1 MKKFVGLLTFLLLA
15 SFAFAAFDD
24 GHFNFGRQWKSDYDE
39 NTSFADMGLSHL
51 AIWVGD
57 NNAYNSYWEGTMV
70 RACKKNG
77 LTPVFYAY
85 VIAEYDKD
93 QGYVDCDMGNPNH
106 CTNGANTIRHHW
118 TDIISR
124 YSAYAQG
131 VAKDFKQD
139 NGTVGT
145 TIWLIEPDFFQYS
158 FSGDTLDKRFEQQD
172 GGIPDDSLAGYYFN
186 SIVST
191 IKAALPNAK
200 IAVDISPWLNDGIR
214 TWYNRFDK
222 SKVDYLFTSGGR
234 TQGNQ
239 TRIRN
244 DDNNLVTW
252 AGARSAMGGK
262 MIIADDGYGVGGAG
276 NNDYTEWLDMD
287 NLGARIQDGVL
298 GLTIQDP
305 DDSYY
310 KFAKSHNITITHS
323 GASSSS
329 QSSSSMSSSSMS
341 SSSSAPS
348 SSSEKVLTVFELTS
362 GNATQ
367 TVTAGDE
374 ISPIVYRYEK
384 ISSIRANII
393 SGLDAVKDESAK
405 TYTISGRIPENTAP
419 GEHKIQLGVLGP
431 DTNFTVNAIINVNR
445 KPVVT
450 TVELISGNAEQ
461 TVTAGD
467 DITPI
472 VFRYA
477 NVKSYTVEGMP
488 ADLAMSR
495 DENAQTITV
504 SGTVRADLGDMEKTV
519 TLNATGPDNNAS
531 ASAKIVIKHKPARIV
546 YEITSGSTNQTVTAG
561 NAIEPIVYSY
571 QNVKKFGLSGIPKGL
586 SGTLDKEAKTY
597 TISGTILETLTD
609 HEYEYTIAMT
619 GVDNDSTAKGKIT
632 VKHKPAETVFELTSG
647 NANQTVTAGNAIE
660 PIVYRYEHA
669 TRVSL
674 SGVPQGLT
682 GALDQNAKTYTIS
695 GTVDASVA
703 ATAYTFTVDV
713 TGVDNNTSVTG
724 TITVVPSSSSIEES
738 SSSAESSS
746 SVESSSSE
754 PPSSSSEESSSSETP
769 SSSSVESSSSEKDP
783 MLFELTSGKPD
794 QTVTAGN
801 SINSI
806 VYSIKNVTKVSV
818 TGLPAGLM
826 GAVNKSNTTFMISGT
841 VADTLKDNEY
851 VYTID
856 VTGVDSNTTA
866 TGKITVKHKPV
877 TTVLELVSGNSVQT
891 VTAGNAIE
899 PIVYRYENMRRIELS
914 GIPAGL
920 KGTKDDNAKTYTI
933 SGVVADSL
941 TDYVYDYTI
950 AVTGIDNNT
959 SATGQITVRHSSS
972 SVASSSSNV
981 ESSSSEP
988 PSSSSEE
995 SSSSE
1000 TPSSSSVESSSSSV
1014 EESSSSEVLSSSSV
1028 EESSSSENT
1037 QVVISGS
1044 LEQVVAQGD
1053 TLETITFSNVRTYKR
1068 DSWYMYFLNIVES
1081 GDMVT
1086 VAGTVP
1092 DYLQVNSSFKETL
1105 IINGQKYEIALAVT
1119 AAESSSSSV
1128 VPASSSDIA
1137 SSSSKEQS
1145 SSSGTPA
1152 TSSSTSPET
1161 SSSDGSV
1168 LVMSPAVNPL
1178 SLVVAGRTL
1187 HVSGASDVAVEIF
1200 DMKGTPIATFG
1211 HMSGAV
1217 SLDMLRQGS
1226 FVVRLRSG
1234 SDTLIRRIV
1243 VK

>member
-1 MKKFVGLLTFLLLA
+1 MKKFIGLLTFLLLA
-15 SFAFAAFDD
+15 SFAFAAFGD
-24 GHFNFGRQWKSDYDE
+24 GHFNFGRQWKSGYDE

-57 NNAYNSYWEGTMV
+57 NNAYNSYWEGAMV

-158 FSGDTLDKRFEQQD
+158 FSGDTLDKRFKQQD

-431 DTNFTVNAIINVNR
+431 DTNFTVNATINVNR

-450 TVELISGNAEQ
+450 TVELVSGNAEQ
-461 TVTAGD
+461 MVTAGD

-531 ASAKIVIKHKPARIV
+531 ASAKIVIKHKPARIT
-546 YEITSGSTNQTVTAG
+546 YEIKSGSTSQTVTAG

-571 QNVKKFGLSGIPKGL
+571 QNVKSLKLSGIPKGL
-586 SGTLDKEAKTY
+586 SGTLDKSAKTY
-597 TISGTILETLTD
+597 TISGTVLETLTD
-609 HEYEYTIAMT
+609 HEYEYTITMT
-619 GVDNDSTAKGKIT
+619 GVDNDTTAKGKIT

-647 NANQTVTAGNAIE
+647 NANQTVVAGNAIE
-660 PIVYRYEHA
+660 PIVYRYDHA
-669 TRVSL
+669 TQVSL

-682 GALDQNAKTYTIS
+682 GTLDQSAKTYTIS
-695 GTVDASVA
+695 GTVDSSVVA
-703 ATAYTFTVDV
+703 KAYTFTVEV

-724 TITVVPSSSSIEES
+724 TITVVQ
-738 SSSAESSS
+738 SSS

-754 PPSSSSEESSSSETP
+754 ESSSSAEVSSSSIEVSSSSVIPASSSDIESSSSEKKSSSSDVSSSSSVESSSSEAPSSSSEESSSSETP
-769 SSSSVESSSSEKDP
+769 SSSSVESSSSIEVSSSSITPVSSSDIESSSSEEKSSSSD
-783 MLFELTSGKPD
+783 
-794 QTVTAGN
+794 
-801 SINSI
+801 
-806 VYSIKNVTKVSV
+806 VS
-818 TGLPAGLM
+818 
-826 GAVNKSNTTFMISGT
+826 
-841 VADTLKDNEY
+841 
-851 VYTID
+851 
-856 VTGVDSNTTA
+856 
-866 TGKITVKHKPV
+866 
-877 TTVLELVSGNSVQT
+877 
-891 VTAGNAIE
+891 
-899 PIVYRYENMRRIELS
+899 
-914 GIPAGL
+914 
-920 KGTKDDNAKTYTI
+920 
-933 SGVVADSL
+933 
-941 TDYVYDYTI
+941 
-950 AVTGIDNNT
+950 
-959 SATGQITVRHSSS
+959 SSS
-972 SVASSSSNV
+972 SVESSSSEAPSSSSEESSSSEAPSSSSEESSSSEIIIV
-981 ESSSSEP
+981 ESSSGESSSSSEVVIVESSSSALPESSSSEP
-988 PSSSSEE
+988 PSSSSE
-995 SSSSE
+995 S
-1000 TPSSSSVESSSSSV
+1000 
-1014 EESSSSEVLSSSSV
+1014 
-1028 EESSSSENT
+1028 T
-1037 QVVISGS
+1037 QVVVSGS
-1044 LEQVVAQGD
+1044 LEQTVARGEAF
-1053 TLETITFSNVRTYKR
+1053 ETITFSNVQTYRR

-1119 AAESSSSSV
+1119 AAESSSSSA

-1137 SSSSKEQS
+1137 FSSSKEQS

-1168 LVMSPAVNPL
+1168 LVMSPAVSRL
-1178 SLVVAGRTL
+1178 SLVVTGRML
-1187 HVSGASDVAVEIF
+1187 HVSGASDIAVEIF

-1211 HMSGAV
+1211 HVSGAV

>member
-1 MKKFVGLLTFLLLA
+1 MCMKKFIGLLTFLLLA

-24 GHFNFGRQWKSDYDE
+24 GHFNFGRQWKSGYDE

-57 NNAYNSYWEGTMV
+57 NKDYNSYWEGSMV

-93 QGYVDCDMGNPNH
+93 QGYVDCDMGSPNH

-139 NGTVGT
+139 NGIVGT

-158 FSGDTLDKRFEQQD
+158 FSGDTLDKRFKQQD

-200 IAVDISPWLNDGIR
+200 IAVDISPWLNDDIR

-287 NLGARIQDGVL
+287 NLGPRIQDGVL

-393 SGLDAVKDESAK
+393 SGLNAVKDESAK

-431 DTNFTVNAIINVNR
+431 DTNFTVNATINVNR

-488 ADLAMSR
+488 AGLAMSR
-495 DENAQTITV
+495 DENAQTITI
-504 SGTVRADLGDMEKTV
+504 SGTIQADLGDMEKTV
-519 TLNATGPDNNAS
+519 TVNATGPDNNAS
-531 ASAKIVIKHKPARIV
+531 ASAKIVIKHKPARIT
-546 YEITSGSTNQTVTAG
+546 YEIKSGSTSQTVTAG

-571 QNVKKFGLSGIPKGL
+571 QNVKNFKLSGVPKGL
-586 SGTLDKEAKTY
+586 SGTLDKSAKTY
-597 TISGTILETLTD
+597 TISGAVLETLSD
-609 HEYEYTIAMT
+609 HEYEYTITMT
-619 GVDNDSTAKGKIT
+619 GIDNDSTAKGKIT

-647 NANQTVTAGNAIE
+647 NANQTIVAGNAIE

-682 GALDQNAKTYTIS
+682 GTLDQSAKTYTIS
-695 GTVDASVA
+695 GTVDSSVVA
-703 ATAYTFTVDV
+703 KAYTFTVEV

-724 TITVVPSSSSIEES
+724 TITVVQ
-738 SSSAESSS
+738 SSS

-754 PPSSSSEESSSSETP
+754 ESSSSAEVSSSSIEVSSSSVIPASSSDIESSSSEEKSSSSDVSSSSSVESSSSEAPSSSSEESSSSETP
-769 SSSSVESSSSEKDP
+769 SSSSEESSSSEIIIVESSSS
-783 MLFELTSGKPD
+783 
-794 QTVTAGN
+794 A
-801 SINSI
+801 
-806 VYSIKNVTKVSV
+806 
-818 TGLPAGLM
+818 LP
-826 GAVNKSNTTFMISGT
+826 
-841 VADTLKDNEY
+841 
-851 VYTID
+851 
-856 VTGVDSNTTA
+856 
-866 TGKITVKHKPV
+866 
-877 TTVLELVSGNSVQT
+877 
-891 VTAGNAIE
+891 
-899 PIVYRYENMRRIELS
+899 
-914 GIPAGL
+914 
-920 KGTKDDNAKTYTI
+920 
-933 SGVVADSL
+933 
-941 TDYVYDYTI
+941 
-950 AVTGIDNNT
+950 
-959 SATGQITVRHSSS
+959 
-972 SVASSSSNV
+972 

-988 PSSSSEE
+988 PSSSSE
-995 SSSSE
+995 
-1000 TPSSSSVESSSSSV
+1000 
-1014 EESSSSEVLSSSSV
+1014 
-1028 EESSSSENT
+1028 NT
-1037 QVVISGS
+1037 QVVVSGS
-1044 LEQVVAQGD
+1044 LEQTVARGEAF
-1053 TLETITFSNVRTYKR
+1053 ETITFSNVQTFDRK
-1068 DSWYMYFLNIVES
+1068 SWNLWFVEFKQV
-1081 GDMVT
+1081 GDVVT
-1086 VAGTVP
+1086 VEGSVHKDFPTGTSV
-1092 DYLQVNSSFKETL
+1092 ETVMV
-1105 IINGQKYEIALAVT
+1105 NGQKFEITFVVT
-1119 AAESSSSSV
+1119 MPESSSSSAI
-1128 VPASSSDIA
+1128 PASSSDIA

-1168 LVMSPAVNPL
+1168 LVMSPVANPL

-1187 HVSGASDVAVEIF
+1187 HVSGASDIAVEIF

-1211 HMSGAV
+1211 HVSGAV

>member
-1 MKKFVGLLTFLLLA
+1 MCMKKFIGLLTFLLLA

-24 GHFNFGRQWKSDYDE
+24 GHFNFGRQWKSGYDE
-39 NTSFADMGLSHL
+39 NTSFADLGLSHL

-57 NNAYNSYWEGTMV
+57 NKDYNSYWEGSMV

-384 ISSIRANII
+384 ITSIRANII
-393 SGLDAVKDESAK
+393 SGLNAVKDESAK

-419 GEHKIQLGVLGP
+419 GEYGMQLSVLGP
-431 DTNFTVNAIINVNR
+431 DTNFTVNPVINVNR

-461 TVTAGD
+461 MVTAGD

-477 NVKSYTVEGMP
+477 NVKSYTVGGMP
-488 ADLAMSR
+488 AGLAMSR
-495 DENAQTITV
+495 DENAQTITI
-504 SGTVRADLGDMEKTV
+504 SGTIQADLGDMEKTV
-519 TLNATGPDNNAS
+519 TVNATGPDNNAS
-531 ASAKIVIKHKPARIV
+531 ASAKIVIKHKPARIT
-546 YEITSGSTNQTVTAG
+546 YEIKSGSTSQTVTAG

-571 QNVKKFGLSGIPKGL
+571 QNVKNFKLSGVPKGL
-586 SGTLDKEAKTY
+586 SGTLDKSAKTY
-597 TISGTILETLTD
+597 TISGTVLETLTD
-609 HEYEYTIAMT
+609 HEYEYTITMT
-619 GVDNDSTAKGKIT
+619 GVDNDTTAKGKIT

-647 NANQTVTAGNAIE
+647 NANQTIVAGNAIE

-682 GALDQNAKTYTIS
+682 GTLDQSAKTYTIS
-695 GTVDASVA
+695 GTVDSSVVA
-703 ATAYTFTVDV
+703 KAYTFTVEV

-724 TITVVPSSSSIEES
+724 TITVVQ
-738 SSSAESSS
+738 SSS

-754 PPSSSSEESSSSETP
+754 ESSSSAEVSSSSIEVSSSSVIPASSSDIESSSSEEKSSSSDVSSSSSVESSSSEAPSSSSEESSSSETP
-769 SSSSVESSSSEKDP
+769 SSSSEESSSSEIIIVESSSS
-783 MLFELTSGKPD
+783 
-794 QTVTAGN
+794 A
-801 SINSI
+801 
-806 VYSIKNVTKVSV
+806 
-818 TGLPAGLM
+818 LP
-826 GAVNKSNTTFMISGT
+826 
-841 VADTLKDNEY
+841 
-851 VYTID
+851 
-856 VTGVDSNTTA
+856 
-866 TGKITVKHKPV
+866 
-877 TTVLELVSGNSVQT
+877 
-891 VTAGNAIE
+891 
-899 PIVYRYENMRRIELS
+899 
-914 GIPAGL
+914 
-920 KGTKDDNAKTYTI
+920 
-933 SGVVADSL
+933 
-941 TDYVYDYTI
+941 
-950 AVTGIDNNT
+950 
-959 SATGQITVRHSSS
+959 
-972 SVASSSSNV
+972 

-988 PSSSSEE
+988 PSSSSE
-995 SSSSE
+995 S
-1000 TPSSSSVESSSSSV
+1000 
-1014 EESSSSEVLSSSSV
+1014 
-1028 EESSSSENT
+1028 T
-1037 QVVISGS
+1037 QVVVSGS
-1044 LEQVVAQGD
+1044 LEQTVARGEAF
-1053 TLETITFSNVRTYKR
+1053 ETITFSNVQTFDRK
-1068 DSWYMYFLNIVES
+1068 SWNLWFVEFKQV
-1081 GDMVT
+1081 GDVVT
-1086 VAGTVP
+1086 VEGSVHKDFPTGTSV
-1092 DYLQVNSSFKETL
+1092 ETVM
-1105 IINGQKYEIALAVT
+1105 INGQKFEITFVVT
-1119 AAESSSSSV
+1119 MPESSSSSAI
-1128 VPASSSDIA
+1128 PASSSDIA

-1168 LVMSPAVNPL
+1168 LVMSPAVSRL
-1178 SLVVAGRTL
+1178 SLVVAGRML
-1187 HVSGASDVAVEIF
+1187 HVSGASDIAVEIF

-1211 HMSGAV
+1211 HVSGAV